1 MTKEDNEDFKN
12 SIKYLIYDDDHVDN
26 DVKVGYNCHI
36 TGSYRD
42 SAHINCDINVKL
54 NHKIPVVFHNLE
66 NYDSHLMI
74 QELGKF
80 NLKINVTPN
89 GLENYVSFSI
99 INKLICIDS
108 FQFLSSSLES
118 LVKNLNKD
126 SFKYLSHE
134 FDNNLLDLVKQ
145 KRFYPYEYIS
155 DFENFKKQLPS
166 KEVL

>member
-12 SIKYLIYDDDHVDN
+12 SIKYLICDDDHVDN
-26 DVKVGYNCHI
+26 DIKVGYNCHI

-42 SAHINCDINVKL
+42 SAHIDCDINVKL

-66 NYDSHLMI
+66 NYDLHLMI

-89 GLENYVSFSI
+89 GLENYMSFSI
-99 INKLICIDS
+99 INKLICTDS

-145 KRFYPYEYIS
+145 KRFYPYEYIAILKILKNNYQAK
-155 DFENFKKQLPS
+155 NF
-166 KEVL
+166 